1 MRLGPN
7 KLMAGALALAVLV
20 GVTALTGQL
29 IKDAGDPAPVV
40 REYLEAIAAGDA
52 AAANRMLEFETD
64 AGEGLEDAEDVL
76 LNDGVLGSAIERIE
90 VGRVETIERSEDR
103 AVVRAELS
111 LAGES
116 FVNEFAL
123 EGTPGSLFTRDTW
136 QLTSPLIGLVAIE
149 LPSETDMLPDGI
161 AVDLGGERLAVEHSV
176 FAIGEPLAV
185 ALVYPA
191 RYRLSL
197 EANEYFEPQ
206 TAEALA
212 RPLNGESRDRL
223 TQLAIGSMFGSIDDP
238 EAVLPL
244 KLNEKFAESMVA
256 GGLALAQACAVEPG
270 VFASVDGERIP
281 CPPLTN
287 PAAVDACLADP
298 SSHLGEYGGAQFLC
312 NYYRTIAPFRGS
324 IEAVPVSG
332 ATATLEQDSGW
343 LYELGPYRF
352 TDSQSGASFEA
363 SVRYAELQWIDGKP
377 VVRGGSFTAEG

>member
-1 MRLGPN
+1 
-7 KLMAGALALAVLV
+7 
-20 GVTALTGQL
+20 
-29 IKDAGDPAPVV
+29 
-40 REYLEAIAAGDA
+40 
-52 AAANRMLEFETD
+52 MLEFETD
-64 AGEGLEDAEDVL
+64 AGERLEDAEGVL
-76 LNDGVLGSAIERIE
+76 LNDGVLGSAIERIK

-123 EGTPGSLFTRDTW
+123 EGAPGSLFTRDSW

-206 TAEALA
+206 AAEALA
-212 RPLNGESRDRL
+212 WPLNGESRDRL
-223 TQLAIGSMFGSIDDP
+223 TGLAIGSMFGSVEDP
-238 EAVLPL
+238 EAVLL
-244 KLNEKFAESMVA
+244 LQLNEKFAESMLA
-256 GGLALAQACAVEPG
+256 SGLALAQACAVELG
-270 VFASVDGERIP
+270 VFATVEGERIP

-287 PAAVDACLADP
+287 PAAVDACLANP

-312 NYYRTIAPFRGS
+312 NYYRTFTPFRAS
-324 IEAVPVSG
+324 VEAVAAST
-332 ATATLEQDSGW
+332 ATATLEEDSGW
-343 LYELGPYRF
+343 LYKLGPYRF

-363 SVRYAELQWIDGKP
+363 SVHYAELQWVEGKP
-377 VVRGGSFTAEG
+377 VAHGGSFTSED